1 MSSTCTVHKG
11 QVCRTDDDDDDLV
24 SSWSVLRGYI
34 KLAVI
39 FATCP
44 SAPALPARL
53 AHWYWNSA
61 VTGVRGPHGGWGS
74 PGVNSGEYVP
84 LFFSPSLSSPEN
96 WIPFVSSEVSLS
108 SHSCLG
114 LFQNEQNG
122 SGWWGRG
129 ARNKLRTHTHIY
141 TLSHTHT
148 ATARPF
154 SKPTDKC
161 TTLSHYS
168 PINIG
173 ATAANSCWAER
184 TNMTTADIS
193 PPLATVRG
201 RGGNPA
207 SIPAQIHSQPRK
219 RWHIFLHPPTTAIP
233 ICEPS
238 WAELRGGTERGEG
251 EEERKKK
258 SDIYLTGGNLLAAFG
273 CIGNVAARRSPR
285 ALS

>member
-1 MSSTCTVHKG
+1 MCGGLAEGEVHPA
-11 QVCRTDDDDDDLV
+11 
-24 SSWSVLRGYI
+24 WIRGN
-34 KLAVI
+34 
-39 FATCP
+39 T
-44 SAPALPARL
+44 
-53 AHWYWNSA
+53 
-61 VTGVRGPHGGWGS
+61 S
-74 PGVNSGEYVP
+74 P
-84 LFFSPSLSSPEN
+84 FFSPLPRSLSLSSPEN

-129 ARNKLRTHTHIY
+129 ARNKLRTHTHTYIY
-141 TLSHTHT
+141 TVTHTHGH
-148 ATARPF
+148 RPF

-193 PPLATVRG
+193 PPPRDRQRTR
-201 RGGNPA
+201 RESRINTRTD
-207 SIPAQIHSQPRK
+207 SQPAPRAMA
-219 RWHIFLHPPTTAIP
+219 HIPPP
-233 ICEPS
+233 PDYRNPNLR
-238 WAELRGGTERGEG
+238 AELSWEGGTEREG
-251 EEERKKK
+251 EEKKKK

>member
-1 MSSTCTVHKG
+1 MSVGTGAPCP
-11 QVCRTDDDDDDLV
+11 V
-24 SSWSVLRGYI
+24 S
-34 KLAVI
+34 
-39 FATCP
+39 
-44 SAPALPARL
+44 ALILKFCGHRCAGASRR
-53 AHWYWNSA
+53 
-61 VTGVRGPHGGWGS
+61 VRFTRREFGGTR
-74 PGVNSGEYVP
+74 PP
-84 LFFSPSLSSPEN
+84 FFFSPSLSSPEN

-173 ATAANSCWAER
+173 ATAANSC
-184 TNMTTADIS
+184 
-193 PPLATVRG
+193 
-201 RGGNPA
+201 
-207 SIPAQIHSQPRK
+207 
-219 RWHIFLHPPTTAIP
+219 
-233 ICEPS
+233 
-238 WAELRGGTERGEG
+238 
-251 EEERKKK
+251 
-258 SDIYLTGGNLLAAFG
+258 
-273 CIGNVAARRSPR
+273 
-285 ALS
+285 